1 MKADAKPTLEGVAAQ
16 LGAEGVD
23 WVVDRLRRFRPLVGY
38 PIKGYDDSWDRLA
51 LEGAF
56 NLETWLSMEA
66 MASEMIGED
75 CPEIEDASTALSQL
89 MPLIAQ
95 YIHQPGK
102 RGGPTPDNRRW
113 LCAHVCAEIWRE
125 FHDTPG
131 PNSDTLL
138 AACEAYW
145 QACDQPPTAADLSGN
160 LRNWNWFLTSNSR
173 EKSEVR

>member
-1 MKADAKPTLEGVAAQ
+1 MFEQIAAQ

-23 WVVDRLRRFRPLVGY
+23 WAIDRLRRFGPLVGY
-38 PIKGYDDSWDRLA
+38 HTKGYDDSWDRLA

-56 NLETWLSMEA
+56 NLEVWLMIEA
-66 MASEMIGED
+66 RAHEMIEED
-75 CPEIEDASTALSQL
+75 YPACIDEASNALHEL

-95 YIHQPGK
+95 YIRQPGK

-113 LCAHVCAEIWRE
+113 LCAHVCAGIWRE
-125 FHDTPG
+125 FNDSAG
-131 PNSDTLL
+131 LNSDTLL

-145 QACDQPPTAADLSGN
+145 QACGQPPTAADLSGN
-160 LRNWNWFLTSNSR
+160 LRNWKRFLTSNSP